1 MADASEITPEVP
13 QAEEP
18 QEVKAAAAPQEE
30 TAAPAAA
37 PEERPEVEVDVPVA
51 VPVAAEVATEDQPDV
66 PAPEVVAEA
75 PAAEPVPTMAAT
87 ITVPAL
93 ETPSTPVEP
102 DGEGGEWEL
111 LVSKLRHWL
120 ASGELEQQW
129 QRARTP
135 LSLTAG
141 LIAVLLVLR
150 LYSALLGVI
159 DSLPLVPG
167 LLELAGVVAVVQF
180 GLSKLLRSR
189 DRQQLISG
197 VKNRWKA
204 FRGQG

>member
-13 QAEEP
+13 QPEAP
-18 QEVKAAAAPQEE
+18 QEVNAAVAPPEEIAAPQ
-30 TAAPAAA
+30 AAPT
-37 PEERPEVEVDVPVA
+37 EQPEVEVS
-51 VPVAAEVATEDQPDV
+51 AEVETEAQLDV

-75 PAAEPVPTMAAT
+75 PAAEPVPTVAAT
-87 ITVPAL
+87 IAVPAL
-93 ETPSTPVEP
+93 EAPSTPAAPEG
-102 DGEGGEWEL
+102 DGGEWEL
-111 LVSKLRHWL
+111 LVSKMRHWL

-129 QRARTP
+129 QRARKP
-135 LSLTAG
+135 LTLTAG

-150 LYSALLGVI
+150 IYSALLGVI

-180 GLSKLLRSR
+180 GLDKLLRSS